1 MLRTGLAAVGIGLL
15 IMLFGC
21 ANDRPVADPTS
32 SASSTATSS
41 ESSPVATPSGQP
53 TKQAPGKPA
62 KTSVTVVMNGDLL
75 WHNTSPGFPH

>member
-15 IMLFGC
+15 IVLSGC
-21 ANDRPVADPTS
+21 ANDRPVVGPTS

-41 ESSPVATPSGQP
+41 QSSPVATPSAQP
-53 TKQAPGKPA
+53 TKQAPVKPT

-75 WHNTSPGFPH
+75 WHNTSSGFLD